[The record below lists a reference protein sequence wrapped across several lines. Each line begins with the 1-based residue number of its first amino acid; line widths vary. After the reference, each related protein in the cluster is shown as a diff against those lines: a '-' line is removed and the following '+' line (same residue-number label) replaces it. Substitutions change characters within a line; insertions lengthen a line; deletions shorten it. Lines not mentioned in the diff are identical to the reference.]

1 MRLLNCQIE
10 NFGKLHE
17 LSLDFRDG
25 LNVFLRE
32 NGFGKSTLAAFIRVM
47 FYGLSGERKAQD
59 SDNERKKYRPWQ
71 GGSFGGSLCFALDDG
86 KCYRITR
93 HFGERKGQ
101 DQFMLYDA
109 ETNLPS
115 KDYSERIGEEL
126 FHIDETSFRR
136 TCFIGQQALETG
148 VTSEI
153 NARIG
158 NVSEDP
164 EDMNRYAEVLEQL
177 KDEINALSPARRT
190 GAIFK
195 KRLELEQLKSEC
207 AGREAEEQKAV
218 EGAAALHK
226 TRETK
231 QHLQAVL
238 ENTSRRLVRQS
249 EQQDAIQERM
259 EYDRLCAERAD
270 SVKRLLEQ
278 ERRYLG
284 PAFDALSGEQR
295 AQQLQR
301 ELRRLQETFRSGLPS
316 EAEMRSAEKCFGRIG
331 WLADR
336 IAGLEHPGGRR
347 KRRPASQKN
356 AQQTKAFGGL
366 LISMLLI
373 LSGVYCL
380 LRFRPDIVYG
390 IVLLGIAA
398 IVLFMSIGR
407 FVNSTG
413 MRGYDQE
420 REAAMQGMRAE
431 SARLDQELNRFLSRF
446 YPEMDYSAVS
456 DDFTAA
462 EDEDAGSGDIDRR
475 HPNRASLL
483 RRLGSD
489 MLAYSRLTDIR
500 TLAIELAQRQQ
511 AQDAFEQSH
520 DMQRLST
527 IERPAEAAES
537 LAALSEQLHTQRA
550 QLEEIDTRIRQLSVE
565 QEASERNLAA
575 LYEKERRAQQ
585 ALEDLAAMEQRHH
598 LLTLVRDHLTKA
610 RNDFTKQYM
619 DPMMD
624 AFTKYYR
631 ILANASDEAL
641 ATTPGGTA
649 SGTASPR
656 DAAAG
661 AGTIDSMQRGIPFRM
676 DADFNVHLLAE
687 GEERNTEL
695 LSAGY
700 RNLVELARRM
710 AFIEAM
716 YEDEKPF
723 ILLDDPFINLDPSK
737 VEGGMRFL
745 EAIARDHQ
753 VIYFTC
759 HESRK

>member
-10 NFGKLHE
+10 NFGKLHA
-17 LSLDFRDG
+17 LSLDFHDG

-71 GGSFGGSLCFALDDG
+71 GGSFGGSLSFTLENG

-115 KDYSERIGEEL
+115 QDYSERIGEEL
-126 FHIDETSFRR
+126 FRIDETSFRR

-164 EDMNRYAEVLEQL
+164 EDMNRYAVVIEQL

-195 KRLELEQLKSEC
+195 KRLELEELKTGC
-207 AGREAEEQKAV
+207 AGREVEEQQAV
-218 EGAAALHK
+218 EGAAALHQA
-226 TRETK
+226 REMK
-231 QHLQAVL
+231 QRLQSVL
-238 ENTSRRLVRQS
+238 ESTNRRLIQQS
-249 EQQDAIQERM
+249 EQQDAIRDRM
-259 EYDRLCAERAD
+259 EYDRLCAARTD
-270 SVKRLLEQ
+270 TVTQLLEQ

-284 PAFDALSGEQR
+284 ASFDELSSEQR

-316 EAEMRSAEKCFGRIG
+316 EAEMRGAEKRLGRIA

-336 IAGLEHPGGRR
+336 IAGLEQQGGRR
-347 KRRPASQKN
+347 RRKASPQKS
-356 AQQTKAFGGL
+356 AQQARAFAGL
-366 LISMLLI
+366 LLSLL
-373 LSGVYCL
+373 LLLAGVYCL
-380 LRFRPDIVYG
+380 LHFSGNILPGV
-390 IVLLGIAA
+390 VLLGLAA
-398 IVLFMSIGR
+398 LALLLSIGR
-407 FVNSTG
+407 FVRSTG
-413 MRGYDQE
+413 AKSDDQE
-420 REAAMQGMRAE
+420 REAVMQNMSVE
-431 SARLDQELNRFLSRF
+431 LERLNQELNCFLARF
-446 YPEMDYSAVS
+446 YPAMDYSAAS
-456 DDFTAA
+456 DDRIMA
-462 EDEDAGSGDIDRR
+462 EDEDVGGEDIDRR
-475 HPNRASLL
+475 HPDRAVLL
-483 RRLGSD
+483 RRLGTD

-500 TLAIELAQRQQ
+500 TLAIELSKRQQ
-511 AQDAFEQSH
+511 AQAAFEQSH
-520 DMQRLST
+520 DMERLHA
-527 IERPAEAAES
+527 IRRPAEAAEN
-537 LAALSEQLHTQRA
+537 LAALSRQMQTLRA
-550 QLEEIDTRIRQLSVE
+550 QIEDLDARIQQLSAQ
-565 QEASERNLAA
+565 QEASDRRLSE
-575 LYEKERRAQQ
+575 LYEMERHAQQ
-585 ALEDLAAMEQRHH
+585 ALEELAAMEQRYH

-631 ILANASDEAL
+631 ILDNASDEAL
-641 ATTPGGTA
+641 VSSQPA
-649 SGTASPR
+649 
-656 DAAAG
+656 
-661 AGTIDSMQRGIPFRM
+661 IPFRM

-710 AFIEAM
+710 AFIDAM
-716 YEDEKPF
+716 YEEEKPF
-723 ILLDDPFINLDPSK
+723 ILLDDPFINLDPPK

-753 VIYFTC
+753 VLYFTC
-759 HESRK
+759 HDSRK

>member
-1 MRLLNCQIE
+1 MRLLNCQID
-10 NFGKLHE
+10 NFGKLHA
-17 LSLDFRDG
+17 LSLDFHDG

-71 GGSFGGSLCFALDDG
+71 GGSFGGSLSFTLENG

-115 KDYSERIGEEL
+115 QDYSERIGEEL
-126 FHIDETSFRR
+126 FRIDETSFRR

-164 EDMNRYAEVLEQL
+164 EDMNRYAVVIEQL

-195 KRLELEQLKSEC
+195 KRLELEELKTGC
-207 AGREAEEQKAV
+207 AGREVEEQQAV
-218 EGAAALHK
+218 EGAAALHQA
-226 TRETK
+226 RETK
-231 QHLQAVL
+231 QRLQSVL
-238 ENTSRRLVRQS
+238 ESTNRRLIQQS
-249 EQQDAIQERM
+249 EQQDAIRDRM
-259 EYDRLCAERAD
+259 EYDRLCAARTD
-270 SVKRLLEQ
+270 TVTQLLEQ

-284 PAFDALSGEQR
+284 ASFDELSSEQR

-316 EAEMRSAEKCFGRIG
+316 EAEMRGAEKRLGCIA

-336 IAGLEHPGGRR
+336 IAGLEQQGGRR
-347 KRRPASQKN
+347 RRKASPQKS
-356 AQQTKAFGGL
+356 AQQARAFAGL
-366 LISMLLI
+366 LLSLL
-373 LSGVYCL
+373 LLLAGVYCL
-380 LRFRPDIVYG
+380 LHFSGNILPGV
-390 IVLLGIAA
+390 VLLGLAA
-398 IVLFMSIGR
+398 LALLLSIGR
-407 FVNSTG
+407 FVRSTG
-413 MRGYDQE
+413 AKSDDQE
-420 REAAMQGMRAE
+420 REAVMQNMSVE
-431 SARLDQELNRFLSRF
+431 LERLNQELNCFLARF
-446 YPEMDYSAVS
+446 YPAMDYSAAS
-456 DDFTAA
+456 DDRIMA
-462 EDEDAGSGDIDRR
+462 EDEDVGGEDIDRR
-475 HPNRASLL
+475 HPDRAVLL
-483 RRLGSD
+483 RRLGTD

-500 TLAIELAQRQQ
+500 TLAIELSKRQQ
-511 AQDAFEQSH
+511 AQAAFEQSH
-520 DMQRLST
+520 DMERLHA
-527 IERPAEAAES
+527 IRRPAEAAEN
-537 LAALSEQLHTQRA
+537 LAALSRQMQTLRA
-550 QLEEIDTRIRQLSVE
+550 QIEDLDARIQQLSAQ
-565 QEASERNLAA
+565 QEASDRRLSE
-575 LYEKERRAQQ
+575 LYEMERHAQQ
-585 ALEDLAAMEQRHH
+585 ALEELAAMEQRYH

-631 ILANASDEAL
+631 ILDNASDEAL
-641 ATTPGGTA
+641 VSSQPA
-649 SGTASPR
+649 
-656 DAAAG
+656 
-661 AGTIDSMQRGIPFRM
+661 IPFRM

-710 AFIEAM
+710 AFIDAM
-716 YEDEKPF
+716 YEEEKPF
-723 ILLDDPFINLDPSK
+723 ILLDDPFINLDPPK

-753 VIYFTC
+753 VLYFTC
-759 HESRK
+759 HDSRK

>member
-1 MRLLNCQIE
+1 MRLLNCQID
-10 NFGKLHE
+10 NFGKLHA
-17 LSLDFRDG
+17 LSLDFHDG

-71 GGSFGGSLCFALDDG
+71 GGSFGGSLSFTLENG

-115 KDYSERIGEEL
+115 QDYSERIGEEL
-126 FHIDETSFRR
+126 FRIDETSFRR

-164 EDMNRYAEVLEQL
+164 EDMNRYAVVIEQL

-195 KRLELEQLKSEC
+195 KRLELEELKTGC
-207 AGREAEEQKAV
+207 AGREVEEQQAV
-218 EGAAALHK
+218 EGAAALHQA
-226 TRETK
+226 RETK
-231 QHLQAVL
+231 QRLQSVL
-238 ENTSRRLVRQS
+238 ESTNRRLIQQS
-249 EQQDAIQERM
+249 EQQDAIRDRM
-259 EYDRLCAERAD
+259 EYDRLCAARTD
-270 SVKRLLEQ
+270 TVTQLLEQ

-284 PAFDALSGEQR
+284 ASFDELSSEQR

-316 EAEMRSAEKCFGRIG
+316 EAEMRGAEKRLGRIA

-336 IAGLEHPGGRR
+336 IAGLEQQGGRR
-347 KRRPASQKN
+347 RRKASPQKS
-356 AQQTKAFGGL
+356 AQQARAFAGL
-366 LISMLLI
+366 LLSLL
-373 LSGVYCL
+373 LLLAGVYCL
-380 LRFRPDIVYG
+380 LHFSGNILPGV
-390 IVLLGIAA
+390 VLLGLAA
-398 IVLFMSIGR
+398 LALLLSIGR
-407 FVNSTG
+407 FVRSTG
-413 MRGYDQE
+413 AKSDDQE
-420 REAAMQGMRAE
+420 REAVMQNMSVE
-431 SARLDQELNRFLSRF
+431 LERLNQELNCFLARF
-446 YPEMDYSAVS
+446 YPAMDYSAAS
-456 DDFTAA
+456 DDRIMA
-462 EDEDAGSGDIDRR
+462 EDEDVGGEDIDRR
-475 HPNRASLL
+475 HPDRAVLL
-483 RRLGSD
+483 RRLGTD

-500 TLAIELAQRQQ
+500 TLAIELSKRQQ
-511 AQDAFEQSH
+511 AQAAFEQSH
-520 DMQRLST
+520 DMERLHA
-527 IERPAEAAES
+527 IRRPAEAAEN
-537 LAALSEQLHTQRA
+537 LAALSRQMQTLRA
-550 QLEEIDTRIRQLSVE
+550 QIEDLDARIQQLSAQ
-565 QEASERNLAA
+565 QEASDRRLSE
-575 LYEKERRAQQ
+575 LYEMERHAQQ
-585 ALEDLAAMEQRHH
+585 ALEELAAMEQRYH

-631 ILANASDEAL
+631 ILDNASDEAL
-641 ATTPGGTA
+641 VSSQPA
-649 SGTASPR
+649 
-656 DAAAG
+656 
-661 AGTIDSMQRGIPFRM
+661 IPFRM

-710 AFIEAM
+710 AFIDAM
-716 YEDEKPF
+716 YEEEKPF
-723 ILLDDPFINLDPSK
+723 ILLDDPFINLDPPK

-753 VIYFTC
+753 VLYFTC
-759 HESRK
+759 HDSRK